1 MKYLLDTHIILWMIT
16 DDKRLS
22 KEARDIILSNE
33 NDLFFSVAYIN

>member
-22 KEARDIILSNE
+22 KEARDIILANE